1 MINNIRVLIKSAIKA
16 LPCILIS
23 TMLAS
28 ADTLFNS
35 EWSNPDG
42 SKSESTVTF
51 YENIGPKGTVGHYAG
66 STQNRLVGKY
76 NSDYTV
82 FEGYW
87 VQDESSQQ
95 CSYSVDGSQFY
106 GRVFLTSSDG
116 KEFDG
121 LWGYCDEA
129 PNLRWQGW
137 IAAVQEAESAPLDP
151 KNNNKIGI
159 QKALNFFDY
168 SAGRPDGIVGQKT
181 KNAIADVQMCWR
193 ETDPYWLMVEGTST
207 IGALS
212 QQQKDFRRISYSD
225 AYTSGI
231 QKGNCYKF
239 IQLISSRSGE
249 SSSVENKLSRDAND
263 GFCEYEGERAEPVF
277 YCTFANKKS
286 VTICK
291 AYSDKGDWNS
301 FSYKYGKI
309 GQSPELELKAEM
321 PKSYFPTVV
330 AKTTIEAVSP
340 FCTTGDGDP
349 CETNHSLHYDFRD
362 TSSQFLF
369 ENGDYEYLINVS
381 SWLGASFRAYEGNL
395 KVNKIKRNLPYFHP
409 QYRSNITSIECD
421 QSSVKNSVWD
431 GTYVDGMINNFSLC
445 WVDMGDEGAEWQQ
458 CLP

>member
-1 MINNIRVLIKSAIKA
+1 MINNIRLLLKSTVKA
-16 LPCILIS
+16 LPLILVS
-23 TMLAS
+23 SVLAG

-42 SKSESTVTF
+42 SKSQSTVTF
-51 YENIGPKGTVGHYAG
+51 YENIGPEGKVGHYAG
-66 STQNRLVGKY
+66 STRNRLVGKY
-76 NSDYTV
+76 SSDYTV

-87 VQDESSQQ
+87 VKDDSSQQ
-95 CSYSVDGSQFY
+95 CSYSIDGSQFY

-137 IAAVQEAESAPLDP
+137 IAA
-151 KNNNKIGI
+151 
-159 QKALNFFDY
+159 
-168 SAGRPDGIVGQKT
+168 
-181 KNAIADVQMCWR
+181 
-193 ETDPYWLMVEGTST
+193 
-207 IGALS
+207 
-212 QQQKDFRRISYSD
+212 ISE
-225 AYTSGI
+225 
-231 QKGNCYKF
+231 
-239 IQLISSRSGE
+239 E
-249 SSSVENKLSRDAND
+249 SSSVENKLSMDLTA
-263 GFCEYEGERAEPVF
+263 GFCEYEGVLVEPVF
-277 YCTFANKKS
+277 YCTFGNKKS
-286 VTICK
+286 LTVCE
-291 AYSDKGDWNS
+291 AYNDNGDWNS
-301 FSYKYGKI
+301 FSYKYGNI
-309 GQSPELELKAEM
+309 GQESELELKAEM

-369 ENGDYEYLINVS
+369 ENGDYEYLINAS

-395 KVNKIKRNLPYFHP
+395 KVNKIKRNLPNFHP
-409 QYRSNITSIECD
+409 QYRSNITSIVCD

-431 GTYVDGMINNFSLC
+431 GTYVDEMINKFSLC
-445 WVDMGDEGAEWQQ
+445 WVDMGDEEAEWQQ